1 MQKLFRVQQMFHDG
15 PKCDGVKLRFC
26 DIHVLERLT
35 SYSHASTLSIIE
47 GSACHIMAEHFV
59 RFWVAGLKL
68 IQESAGRTTHIQ
80 HLPSRAPGPKN
91 SQLALEADGSI
102 ITFQFVG

>member
-1 MQKLFRVQQMFHDG
+1 MLHDR
-15 PKCDGVKLRFC
+15 PKGDGVKLHFC
-26 DIHVLERLT
+26 GIHVQERFT
-35 SYSHASTLSIIE
+35 GYSHAPTLSIIE
-47 GSACHIMAEHFV
+47 GSACHIMAERFV
-59 RFWVAGLKL
+59 GFWVAGLKL
-68 IQESAGRTTHIQ
+68 IQESAGGTTHIQ